1 MAKYLITGGDG
12 YLAQQVINLLLQ
24 GGHQV
29 RAIDVKFDQLH
40 IAMKYRHLLN
50 KDCFSLSN
58 KKLLLK
64 AFDGVDTCIHLAS
77 PTNHSLDYDR
87 QAAATLD
94 GLHVF
99 YAAIESNNTPVLF
112 SSTDSVYGANISN
125 PLFESAQMM
134 PISLMGVH
142 KLSLE
147 YHARILGLT
156 HGLNSTSMRLFN
168 VYGMWRDD
176 WHTDVISQ
184 FCRNALAGKEI
195 IVHGNGDQVRDFIHV
210 SDVARAFVAAAKNLK
225 VGFLTYNVC
234 TGKATSLNNLID
246 MISSLL
252 GSKLTIRYE
261 NKRLGDV
268 YCAVGS
274 NSKIYRDFNFI
285 PRINISS
292 GLRMVLKDAGGIT
305 LQKAI

>member
-29 RAIDVKFDQLH
+29 RAIDVRFDQLH

-50 KDCFSLSN
+50 KECFLLSN
-58 KKLLLK
+58 KKRLLK

-77 PTNHSLDYDR
+77 PSNHSLDYDR

-99 YAAIESNNTPVLF
+99 YAAIERNNTPVLF